1 MNFSELT
8 RRGLVAAAFVLMAPA
23 SAMAQDFSASH
34 IAAARAAIAAIDAT
48 AQFDNILPDAATQ
61 MKAELIPNN
70 PDRQNEISDMVDE
83 RAIELAPRRGALESE
98 VARVYANL
106 FTEEELRAI
115 ADFYES
121 APGQKLLAQGP
132 VATRD
137 MLQAVAVWSN
147 GIERDLRQSVLTGM
161 NEIYGNAAPAEG
173 AAPAGEGAPADP
185 AAPATPQ

>member
-1 MNFSELT
+1 MIFSELT
-8 RRGLVAAAFVLMAPA
+8 RRGIVAAAFALMVPA
-23 SAMAQDFSASH
+23 SAMAQEYSASH

-83 RAIELAPRRGALESE
+83 RAIQLAPRRGALESE

-121 APGQKLLAQGP
+121 EPGQKLLAQGP
-132 VATRD
+132 AATRD

-147 GIERDLRQSVLTGM
+147 GIERDLRQSVIEGM
-161 NEIYGNAAPAEG
+161 NEIYGAEEPAEG
-173 AAPAGEGAPADP
+173 GAAADP

>member
-1 MNFSELT
+1 MIFSELT
-8 RRGLVAAAFVLMAPA
+8 RRGLVAAAALALMVPA
-23 SAMAQDFSASH
+23 SALAQEFTDSH
-34 IAAARAAIAAIDAT
+34 IAAAREAIAAIDAT
-48 AQFDNILPDAATQ
+48 EQFDNILPNAATQ

-83 RAIELAPRRGALESE
+83 RAIQLAPRRGALEAE

-115 ADFYES
+115 ADFYQSE
-121 APGQKLLAQGP
+121 PGQKLIAQGP

-137 MLQAVAVWSN
+137 MLQAAQVWGN
-147 GIERDLRQSVLTGM
+147 GIERDLRRSVIEGM
-161 NEIYGNAAPAEG
+161 NELYGTAEPAEG
-173 AAPAGEGAPADP
+173 AAPADP